1 MQSATRV
8 VEPNIH
14 RFLNANGFLVSVTV
28 KGQRKSAKADTLED
42 ARALRDSLRQSL
54 EQASALPQKRR
65 SRRCDGGQVKEDSSS
80 SSSSWSLY
88 HAVERTITLH
98 WTQTSGSEGAIRNAR
113 QAVNFFGPRTPLDSI
128 TMEHID
134 QYIQHL
140 ENIGNSGGTINRKLS
155 ALSKVLRTAHER
167 GKLGKM
173 LRMPRRKEAIH
184 RIRFLTGLEEEK
196 LLRTLTILGYQEQA
210 EAVQILLYTGFRCSE
225 LWRLECRDINLDRR
239 VITVWKTKNGRPR
252 TIPIVQNI
260 LPLVTRRYCDA
271 GGSGRLFPLASNAW
285 LRNAWFRART
295 LMGMDDD
302 PQFVPHM
309 LRHTCATRLS
319 QGGVSMPVIKEWM
332 GHTSIIT
339 TSRYTHFAPS
349 DLQEAA
355 AVLGVK

>member
-1 MQSATRV
+1 MQSVTRV

-14 RFLNANGFLVSVTV
+14 RFINADGFLVSVTV

-42 ARALRDSLRQSL
+42 ARTLRDALRQSL
-54 EQASALPQKRR
+54 EQAFTAQTQRR
-65 SRRCDGGQVKEDSSS
+65 KKHRRVQENTDETPVT
-80 SSSSWSLY
+80 SWSLY
-88 HAVERTITLH
+88 HAVERTIALH
-98 WTQTSGSEGAIRNAR
+98 WTQTSGSEGAIRNAK

-196 LLRTLTILGYQEQA
+196 LLRMLTGLGYQEQA
-210 EAVQILLYTGFRCSE
+210 EAVQILLYTGFRCGE
-225 LWRLECRDINLDRR
+225 LWRLECRDIDLDRR

-252 TIPIVQNI
+252 TVPIVQNI